1 MKEDA
6 IEKLAQLLFD
16 KIMEK
21 QEKADIEYADQIQ
34 QLYNNGYVIEKSNKK
49 DDMEGLNSEE
59 RLVGELA
66 RLQTIM
72 MMFEDKEEYEKAA
85 VIQKKIEVINR
96 RRAEASLFSAIRKS
110 HAGRSM

>member
-21 QEKADIEYADQIQ
+21 QEAADLEYADQITKLVNQ
-34 QLYNNGYVIEKSNKK
+34 GYTISDITSNKT
-49 DDMEGLNSEE
+49 DELGLNAEE

-72 MMFEDKEEYEKAA
+72 MIFEDKEEYEKAA
-85 VIQKKIEVINR
+85 MIQKKVEKINIKLNNG
-96 RRAEASLFSAIRKS
+96 SGKY
-110 HAGRSM
+110 

>member
-21 QEKADIEYADQIQ
+21 QEQADIEYADQIQ
-34 QLYNNGYVIEKSNKK
+34 KLYNEGYTISNDTVEKYKN
-49 DDMEGLNSEE
+49 ELGLNQEE

-72 MMFEDKEEYEKAA
+72 MIFESKEEYEKAA
-85 VIQKKIEVINR
+85 MILKKIDKIN
-96 RRAEASLFSAIRKS
+96 EKLNNGSGKY
-110 HAGRSM
+110 

>member
-1 MKEDA
+1 MKEDE

-21 QEKADIEYADQIQ
+21 QEGVDLEYAEQIQ
-34 QLYNNGYVIEKSNKK
+34 KLVSQGYTISDITSNKK
-49 DDMEGLNSEE
+49 DELGLNPEE

-72 MMFEDKEEYEKAA
+72 MIFEDREEYEKAA
-85 VIQKKIEVINR
+85 MIQKKIEVINFKLNNG
-96 RRAEASLFSAIRKS
+96 SGKY
-110 HAGRSM
+110 

>member
-6 IEKLAQLLFD
+6 IERLAQLLFD

-21 QEKADIEYADQIQ
+21 QEQADIEYADQIQ
-34 QLYNNGYVIEKSNKK
+34 QLYNNGYTIEKSKQN
-49 DDMEGLNSEE
+49 DMDGLNDEE

-72 MMFEDKEEYEKAA
+72 MIFEDKEEYEKAA
-85 VIQKKIEVINR
+85 IILKKINNINR
-96 RRAEASLFSAIRKS
+96 KLNNGSGKY
-110 HAGRSM
+110 

>member
-21 QEKADIEYADQIQ
+21 QEQADIEYADQIQ
-34 QLYNNGYVIEKSNKK
+34 QLYNDGYTIEKSKQN
-49 DDMEGLNSEE
+49 DMDGLNDEE

-72 MMFEDKEEYEKAA
+72 MIFEDKEEYEKAA
-85 VIQKKIEVINR
+85 MIQNKIKLVNKKLNNG
-96 RRAEASLFSAIRKS
+96 SGKY
-110 HAGRSM
+110 

>member
-1 MKEDA
+1 MKEDE

-96 RRAEASLFSAIRKS
+96 KLNDGSGKY
-110 HAGRSM
+110 

>member
-1 MKEDA
+1 MDNINMKEDA

-34 QLYNNGYVIEKSNKK
+34 QLYNNGYVIEKSIKK

-96 RRAEASLFSAIRKS
+96 KLNEGSGKY
-110 HAGRSM
+110 